1 MYHLFEDILVWV
13 AVLII
18 NIVLMFK
25 PWFMLDSI
33 LSILISL
40 VILRGFYK
48 NILNIL
54 AIFLQKFPEELEI
67 YNIKEEF
74 TMFDLIDNI
83 HAFRGWSL
91 DSESYYLRFHVS
103 VPEFTTI
110 REIDHLRLEV
120 KKILE
125 KYNIAFSSI
134 EFESSI
140 NNCIENN

>member
-74 TMFDLIDNI
+74 TMFDLIDDI
-83 HAFRGWSL
+83 HTFRG
-91 DSESYYLRFHVS
+91 
-103 VPEFTTI
+103 
-110 REIDHLRLEV
+110 
-120 KKILE
+120 
-125 KYNIAFSSI
+125 
-134 EFESSI
+134 
-140 NNCIENN
+140 